1 MDGGEAR
8 EHLTPDIYIPAS
20 QEQGL
25 GELEA
30 TLAKVV
36 TAQPLRERVKDAVRS
51 GEIDGD
57 GEATQIEAVMTSG
70 LLSEVEA
77 NVIADATSARLET
90 IQVDV
95 FEPDDYGTLRG

>member
-8 EHLTPDIYIPAS
+8 ERLTPDVYIPAS

-36 TAQPLRERVKDAVRS
+36 AAQPLWERVKDAAHS
-51 GEIDGD
+51 GEIHGD
-57 GEATQIEAVMTSG
+57 GEAA
-70 LLSEVEA
+70 
-77 NVIADATSARLET
+77 
-90 IQVDV
+90 
-95 FEPDDYGTLRG
+95 